1 MRATPRLAVLVTFSL
16 ALLPGCGA
24 TGTDDRPPTSVSAGS
39 AAADGSGAKPDT
51 VAAERPEGL
60 ADYLPVP
67 PGTLVSAK
75 PETSAWEY
83 VYGDI
88 SSDDARSFADW
99 FTQHDFDSKV
109 HVDSGGKE
117 QWYFQN
123 TRHAVKLEHTH
134 ADDRL
139 RYWVDVMS

>member
-16 ALLPGCGA
+16 ALLPGCG
-24 TGTDDRPPTSVSAGS
+24 TSGTEDRPTASV
-39 AAADGSGAKPDT
+39 GSGAAAAAAPDAP
-51 VAAERPEGL
+51 AAERPEGL

-67 PGTLVSAK
+67 PGKLVSAAK
-75 PETSAWEY
+75 ADASAWEY
-83 VYGDI
+83 IYDI

-99 FTQHDFDSKV
+99 FTQNDFDSKV
-109 HVDSGGKE
+109 HVDSGGEE
-117 QWYFQN
+117 QWYFQG

-134 ADDRL
+134 AEGRL